1 MKKKKI
7 FSLTVTLVAL
17 LLTGCRDLVSSG
29 KPSTSGELIKVDI
42 IGSDLPALSD
52 SESWPLP
59 FKTTLQLAG
68 TGGGD
73 LMVATDIVSTYG
85 WDYEFYIYTDGFKG
99 EASLI
104 QDDLRLDGSFY
115 CYHADGVTYLYNRE
129 PIWEDDELTTEIEY
143 IERWTSAPDPDL
155 EIYNERVG
163 EVVEDFIV
171 DSFVMFEYTYLKF
184 AALITEDDFN
194 AMEAEIAE
202 DFPEGSEISYRFYK
216 EGIQYIFEVN
226 ASVTFEQLE
235 LTSSQKVILEFAGDR
250 PGALIIEASTEGG
263 PEEFSMLH
271 ATAFTYTD
279 NRPAYGGPYM
289 PAE

>member
-17 LLTGCRDLVSSG
+17 LLTGCRDLVTSS

-163 EVVEDFIV
+163 EVVEDFIE

-184 AALITEDDFN
+184 AALITEDDFS

-279 NRPAYGGPYM
+279 NRPAYSGPYM